1 MADSPAVPRVVA
13 ALLSVLAGYVD
24 SCTFLAL
31 FGLFVAQVTGSFVLV
46 GTQFVAAEPGRSVK
60 LLGIPVFLLACVVT
74 TLIVGSAPRRR
85 PALGAVLWLE
95 TALLAGLFIALLV
108 GTPLRGPDT
117 PAGLCASVCG
127 LAAMGVQSAFVR
139 LILSG
144 PSTNVMTT
152 NTTQLVIEMTKLAL
166 AWRAQQTQP
175 ADRAI
180 AAELARARAQL
191 NALWPVVLGFLAG
204 TLTGA
209 FAYARFDLW
218 CVSAA
223 VALAGGL
230 ALWSRVGQARRPAP

>member
-1 MADSPAVPRVVA
+1 M
-13 ALLSVLAGYVD
+13 
-24 SCTFLAL
+24 
-31 FGLFVAQVTGSFVLV
+31 
-46 GTQFVAAEPGRSVK
+46 
-60 LLGIPVFLLACVVT
+60 
-74 TLIVGSAPRRR
+74 
-85 PALGAVLWLE
+85 LWLE

-108 GTPLRGPDT
+108 GTPLRSPDT

-166 AWRAQQTQP
+166 AWRAQRAQP

-180 AAELARARAQL
+180 TAEFARARAQL

-204 TLTGA
+204 TIAGA

-230 ALWSRVGQARRPAP
+230 ALWTRVGQARRPAP